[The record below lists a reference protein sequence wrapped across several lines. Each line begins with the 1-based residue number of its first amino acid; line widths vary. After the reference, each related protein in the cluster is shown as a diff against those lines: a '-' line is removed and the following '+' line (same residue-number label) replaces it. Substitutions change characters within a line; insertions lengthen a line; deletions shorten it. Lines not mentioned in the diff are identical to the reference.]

1 MEEAAEKL
9 KEQQVQ
15 VFLYSWKQKV
25 TKRLKGACAAAAFNR
40 FRKRLRIYVRA
51 YGEKES
57 ICEYME
63 QYRQT
68 YVNSERWIRIV
79 DCRVSQDRT
88 VASVLKTGGGER
100 LKAQERVCMRGGW
113 IWKCMAN
120 ISAACFKLV
129 RWD

>member
-1 MEEAAEKL
+1 M
-9 KEQQVQ
+9 Q

-25 TKRLKGACAAAAFNR
+25 TKRLKSACAAAAFNR
-40 FRKRLRIYVRA
+40 FRKRLRIYYRA

-88 VASVLKTGGGER
+88 VASVLKTGGWGKIRAPREGVYEGWVDMEMYG
-100 LKAQERVCMRGGW
+100 KYIGGV
-113 IWKCMAN
+113 
-120 ISAACFKLV
+120 L
-129 RWD
+129 